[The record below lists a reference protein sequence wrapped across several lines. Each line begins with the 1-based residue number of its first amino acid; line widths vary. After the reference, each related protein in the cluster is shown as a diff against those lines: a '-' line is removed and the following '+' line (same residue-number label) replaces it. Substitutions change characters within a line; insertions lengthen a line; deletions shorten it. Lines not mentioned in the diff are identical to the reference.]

1 MLSVKDISCAYGEE
15 VIFEN
20 VSFDCRPGKITS
32 IIGVNGTGKTTLLKC
47 IAGLQKLRSGEVFIN
62 GRARKEMS
70 KEDFAAS
77 VGYLDQNN
85 YCDAQLNVYE
95 VILLGRIR
103 NLSFKVSEE
112 DRRRVESVSDMLGIT
127 RFLNRNITDL
137 SGGQRQM
144 VFIAQTL
151 VKEPKLLILDEPTS
165 ALDINHQFKLMN
177 LISRLT
183 RERDLT
189 TLTTLHHLDVASKYS
204 DSVIVLNDRGVYT
217 QGASDSVVT
226 REMLREVYRVE
237 SEMFTD
243 VYGCVHAVPTKEL

>member
-1 MLSVKDISCAYGEE
+1 M
-15 VIFEN
+15 
-20 VSFDCRPGKITS
+20 PGQITS

-47 IAGLQKLRSGEVFIN
+47 ISGLQKLRSGEVFID
-62 GRARKEMS
+62 GHSSHEMS
-70 KEDFAAS
+70 REEFAAS

-85 YCDAQLNVYE
+85 YCEAQLNVYE

-103 NLSFKVSEE
+103 KLSFKVSDE
-112 DRRRVESVSDMLGIT
+112 DRSRVESVSDMLGIT
-127 RFLNRNITDL
+127 RFLNRNIREL

-151 VKEPKLLILDEPTS
+151 VKEPRILILDEPTS

-177 LISRLT
+177 LISELT
-183 RERDLT
+183 KERNLT

-204 DSVIVLNDRGVYT
+204 DSVIVLDKCGVYA
-217 QGASDSVVT
+217 QGSSVSVVT
-226 REMLREVYRVE
+226 SEMLREVYKVE

-243 VYGCVHAVPTKEL
+243 AYGNVHAVPTKEL

>member
-1 MLSVKDISCAYGEE
+1 
-15 VIFEN
+15 
-20 VSFDCRPGKITS
+20 
-32 IIGVNGTGKTTLLKC
+32 
-47 IAGLQKLRSGEVFIN
+47 
-62 GRARKEMS
+62 MS
-70 KEDFAAS
+70 REDFAAS

-85 YCDAQLNVYE
+85 YCEAQLNVYE

-103 NLSFKVSEE
+103 NLSFKVSDE
-112 DRRRVESVSDMLGIT
+112 DRMRVESVSDMLGIT

-165 ALDINHQFKLMN
+165 ALDINHQFRLMN
-177 LISRLT
+177 LISQLT
-183 RERDLT
+183 KERDLT

-204 DSVIVLNDRGVYT
+204 DSVIVLNDRGVYM
-217 QGASDSVVT
+217 QGSSDSVVT